1 MTFVSQYLSSL
12 GLIILESD
20 DGNAISSLHIIKGK
34 QLHPLLCPR
43 ESNEPKIF
51 TRTKIWLDA
60 YFSGEKVSP
69 KDIPLAPRGGS
80 SFARSI
86 WNMLCL
92 IPYGETTTYG
102 ELAKSIAAER
112 GLKKMSAQA
121 IGGAVGSNPIAIII
135 PCHRV
140 IGAKGNLTGFGGGLD
155 LKIKLLQIEKAYKP
169 YFFAPNIKKSNN
181 HHKNEPKQ
189 MHLDAIA

>member
-1 MTFVSQYLSSL
+1 MPQRVKRTQNIYKDKNMAGRIFFRRKSIAQGYSSRSA
-12 GLIILESD
+12 GR
-20 DGNAISSLHIIKGK
+20 
-34 QLHPLLCPR
+34 QLLC
-43 ESNEPKIF
+43 K
-51 TRTKIWLDA
+51 
-60 YFSGEKVSP
+60 
-69 KDIPLAPRGGS
+69 
-80 SFARSI
+80 I

-140 IGAKGNLTGFGGGLD
+140 IGVKGNLTGFGGGLD

-181 HHKNEPKQ
+181 HHKKEPKQ